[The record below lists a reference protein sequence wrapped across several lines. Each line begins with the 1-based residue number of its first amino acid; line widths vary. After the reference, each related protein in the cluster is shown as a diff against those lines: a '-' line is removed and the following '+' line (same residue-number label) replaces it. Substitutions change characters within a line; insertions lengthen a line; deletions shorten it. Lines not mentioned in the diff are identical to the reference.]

1 MNFTLEECFEPE
13 HVGYEDLLIA
23 LVRVLV
29 ISTLEFLSFTFFLKL
44 LVSIYNLDIKFLIVY
59 TFFKFNFKYKF
70 RIDNI
75 FKYFLYIYTKHLL
88 IQNAFAR
95 QIKTMFYFWVEISR
109 SLFWIRC
116 ILVLRCRCRVYFG
129 VFWCFLV

>member
-23 LVRVLV
+23 LVRILV

-44 LVSIYNLDIKFLIVY
+44 LVAIYNLDIKFLIVY

-70 RIDNI
+70 RIDNK
-75 FKYFLYIYTKHLL
+75 FKYFLYTYKTFINTKCFCSTNQNYVLL
-88 IQNAFAR
+88 L
-95 QIKTMFYFWVEISR
+95 SR
-109 SLFWIRC
+109 NLAQF
-116 ILVLRCRCRVYFG
+116 ILNKVYFG
-129 VFWCFLV
+129 IKV